1 MEEIP
6 VKSLNEEI
14 AMTQLEDYV
23 TTFDSKM
30 SKQLKKD
37 KKALIKA
44 LVPFIIGVILT
55 LITKNLLFIS
65 IGTFSFGTA
74 AIIKNIKDDI
84 EHDKNFNR
92 YLNNIGNNNS
102 KVISLENDEPID
114 LFVRKGRIITKNNSD
129 FYTPEYKDFI
139 EEQKEFIEDKVDKS
153 KSGKEDISIDELELC
168 KDDTMKRIV
177 YEYEIY
183 CTAYNLPPMTITVKE
198 WDALFEVMYNK
209 LKEKGIE
216 NELYKYMSFL
226 QRYTFA
232 YALLHNQQSINIYSF
247 LNQMHMFEKVGFT
260 KLNIDSIISEVNQ
273 KLNIKDKKVIKFS
286 KIYPSKK

>member
-65 IGTFSFGTA
+65 IGTFSFGAA

-232 YALLHNQQSINIYSF
+232 YALLQNQQSINIYSF

>member
-65 IGTFSFGTA
+65 IGTFSFGAA

-139 EEQKEFIEDKVDKS
+139 EEQKEFIEDEVDKS

-273 KLNIKDKKVIKFS
+273 KLNTKDKKVIKFS

>member
-232 YALLHNQQSINIYSF
+232 YALLQNQQSINIYSF

>member
-65 IGTFSFGTA
+65 IGTFSFGAA

-139 EEQKEFIEDKVDKS
+139 EEQKEFIEDEVDKS

-232 YALLHNQQSINIYSF
+232 YALLHNQQNINIYSF
-247 LNQMHMFEKVGFT
+247 LNQIHMFEKVGFT
-260 KLNIDSIISEVNQ
+260 KLNIDSIISEVNP
-273 KLNIKDKKVIKFS
+273 KLNTKDKKVIKFS

>member
-65 IGTFSFGTA
+65 IGTFSFGAA

-177 YEYEIY
+177 YEYDIY

-232 YALLHNQQSINIYSF
+232 YALLHNQQNINIYSF

-273 KLNIKDKKVIKFS
+273 KLNTKDKKVIKFS

>member
-1 MEEIP
+1 
-6 VKSLNEEI
+6 
-14 AMTQLEDYV
+14 
-23 TTFDSKM
+23 M

-65 IGTFSFGTA
+65 IGTFSFGAA

-139 EEQKEFIEDKVDKS
+139 EEQKEFIEDEVDKS

-273 KLNIKDKKVIKFS
+273 KLNTKDKKVIKFS

>member
-1 MEEIP
+1 
-6 VKSLNEEI
+6 
-14 AMTQLEDYV
+14 
-23 TTFDSKM
+23 M

-65 IGTFSFGTA
+65 IGTFSFGAA

-139 EEQKEFIEDKVDKS
+139 EEQKEFIEDEVDKS

-273 KLNIKDKKVIKFS
+273 KLNTKDKKVIKFS
-286 KIYPSKK
+286 KIYPSKKWVPIFILQLK